1 MGALSPMGRM
11 LAQPGH
17 SDLAAYYTG
26 TKEVHAKASLLNP
39 PLTLIRHASQELA
52 ARVSHL
58 CTGGGGRWGP
68 TKGRQ
73 TPRPLARTA
82 APHKEKLV

>member
-11 LAQPGH
+11 LVQPGH

-26 TKEVHAKASLLNP
+26 TKEVHAKASLLT
-39 PLTLIRHASQELA
+39 PLLILIRHASQELA

-58 CTGGGGRWGP
+58 CTGGGRWGP
-68 TKGRQ
+68 AKGRQ